1 MSSKSNS
8 FLESLKV
15 DAETQAKLA
24 EVSKNYNGKKEN
36 SSSKRALDEGG
47 RERGDDGPGS
57 LGREAGLKS
66 GTKTQLNNCLN
77 AIKGYKSNKGTQNHS
92 SLQHGS
98 ISQAGKTSH
107 GINGSH
113 GGISGGSKGSH
124 ASGANGGHG
133 GLSGGHGSSS
143 GGHGGSSG
151 GGHGK

>member
-15 DAETQAKLA
+15 DAKTQAKLA
-24 EVSKNYNGKKEN
+24 EVSKNYNGKKDN
-36 SSSKRALDEGG
+36 NSSKRGPDEGG
-47 RERGDDGPGS
+47 RERGDDGPGG

-77 AIKGYKSNKGTQNHS
+77 AIKGYRSNEGTKNHS
-92 SLQHGS
+92 SLQNSS
-98 ISQAGKTSH
+98 ISQTGKTSH

-113 GGISGGSKGSH
+113 GG
-124 ASGANGGHG
+124 
-133 GLSGGHGSSS
+133 LSGGHGGSSGGHGGSS